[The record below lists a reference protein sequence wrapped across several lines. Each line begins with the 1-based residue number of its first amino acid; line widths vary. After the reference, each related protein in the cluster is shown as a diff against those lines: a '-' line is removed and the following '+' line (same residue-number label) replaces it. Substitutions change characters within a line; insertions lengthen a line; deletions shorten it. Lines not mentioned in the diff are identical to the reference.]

1 MTVATNFPNLIDA
14 IVTRLQAASSLS
26 GVRVFDGIEI
36 DESYP
41 GDAIAIGHDGGFGDN
56 DMTIGTLTDSL
67 LDFGEVHEESG
78 VIDCVLWS
86 ADGSTDIK
94 ARRTRAFAILNAI
107 DTAIRTDPSF
117 SGNCFHSYL
126 QTATVGYRQ
135 TIQGVA
141 VTINF
146 TITYQSQS

>member
-14 IVTRLQAASSLS
+14 IITRLGATSSLS
-26 GVRVFDGIEI
+26 SVRVFDGIQV

-41 GDAIAIGHDGGFGDN
+41 GDAIAIGHSGGFGDTE
-56 DMTIGTLTDSL
+56 MTIGNITDSL
-67 LDFGEVHEESG
+67 LDFGEIHQESG

-86 ADGSTDIK
+86 ADGSTDVK

-107 DTAIRTDPSF
+107 DAAIRQDPSF

-126 QTATVGYRQ
+126 QTSTIGYLLTV
-135 TIQGVA
+135 QGVA

-146 TITYQSQS
+146 TIVYQSQS